1 MAQQLPTQGRKG
13 FGGLL
18 PQYRVDGFDPNDTLV
33 LATEVDELGQERDV
47 LYLEVATAQR
57 WFYTVFPNGSMTH
70 VVNSLSDKKATV
82 TASIYR
88 DVNDT
93 RPAITAMATRYYSDD
108 LNGRFYEQN
117 AVTAAYRKALDYL
130 GFGTPPDARVTENT
144 IRKDADEL
152 PEKGEAGVAIPR
164 PIIPKIVTEGE
175 LKEAAA
181 SELDVIVED
190 KEPEKAPEKPKR
202 VKKAKT
208 ETVETPAQETEQE
221 IEGQTTLTTE
231 AAPAKA
237 VAEVTSVETVVVEE
251 PTPKIVET
259 KPESKI
265 SSEPKKV
272 TTLEEA
278 KAHVLTCGKNKGK
291 TLEELAQGE
300 NGPRLINWYAYKM
313 SGYPVDRQ
321 AAQVYCEYMGWT

>member
-93 RPAITAMATRYYSDD
+93 RPAITATATRYYSDD

-117 AVTAAYRKALDYL
+117 AVTAAYRKALEYL

-164 PIIPKIVTEGE
+164 PIIPKIVTEND

-190 KEPEKAPEKPKR
+190 KEPEKEPEK
-202 VKKAKT
+202 
-208 ETVETPAQETEQE
+208 
-221 IEGQTTLTTE
+221 TLTTE
-231 AAPAKA
+231 EVPAEA
-237 VAEVTSVETVVVEE
+237 VAEVVPVETVMAEE
-251 PTPKIVET
+251 SAPKAVET
-259 KPESKI
+259 KPEPEI
-265 SSEPKKV
+265 PSEPKKV